1 MNKIWLDDMRPAPEG
16 YLWVKDYDEAIAAWE
31 KYGTPEVASLDHDLW
46 GWTAYVPRV
55 KEYSGYDFTRWLC
68 GDNPADEDS
77 GRWPTL
83 QLSIHTDRTDGR
95 ENIARLIEAYGPYDT
110 RETYERTYSSWK
122 ESGYQGNLVNV
133 YGYIYYTKDAP
144 KDPKVQT
151 TDSLGEYF
159 GGYYF
164 DW

>member
-16 YLWVKDYDEAIAAWE
+16 YHWVKNYDEAIAAWN
-31 KYGTPEVASLDHDLW
+31 KYGTPDIASLDHDLW
-46 GWTAYVPRV
+46 GWTAYVPGV

-77 GRWPTL
+77 GRWPHI

-95 ENIARLIEAYGPYDT
+95 ENMAQLIEAYGPYDK
-110 RETYERTYSSWK
+110 RETYERTYPNWQVG
-122 ESGYQGNLVNV
+122 GYMGSKVNV
-133 YGYIYYTKDAP
+133 YGYVYTKSHSP
-144 KDPKVQT
+144 KDDELTVVDT
-151 TDSLGEYF
+151 LNDYLVYGL
-159 GGYYF
+159 